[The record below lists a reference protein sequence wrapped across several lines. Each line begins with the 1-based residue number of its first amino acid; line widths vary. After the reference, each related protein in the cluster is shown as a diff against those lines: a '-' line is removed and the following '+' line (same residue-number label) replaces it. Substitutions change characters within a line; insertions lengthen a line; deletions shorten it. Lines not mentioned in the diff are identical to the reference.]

1 MVLFAGLLI
10 YTKFQEISLSQHH
23 DRLATPFDTGVCCDY
38 SARRCPCLFRCPDL
52 HTMVLFVG
60 SLSHTIFLEIFLRQ
74 QHDSLA
80 SLQVLF

>member
-1 MVLFAGLLI
+1 
-10 YTKFQEISLSQHH
+10 
-23 DRLATPFDTGVCCDY
+23 
-38 SARRCPCLFRCPDL
+38 
-52 HTMVLFVG
+52 MVLFVG